1 MADIN
6 EFKLGFEKD
15 GTKITLGSVS
25 LNSIDNISNQVTV
38 EAGNAANVALNKNVT
53 TNYGSLNLTTDETLI
68 LGLNTAAAGSVS
80 ISGNGAS
87 ILSGLSFTGA
97 TEITLGS
104 NLTALKLVNG
114 SNLADTV
121 SVAHDF
127 GSDFVL
133 NTNAGD
139 DVIIVDGVNK
149 DAIINAG
156 IGNDKVTVNNATDVN
171 VVLGAGKDTLHFG
184 GNATVNLTD
193 YNFREDLIDLS
204 SDNVSL
210 TAQGNLE
217 GNNTVVSGFTA
228 ANNLYLARL
237 GNSSLAS
244 LTTVLATAAEDT
256 TKVVV
261 DASAVKAG
269 SILINTEK
277 ADSAIITVGKGA
289 SKVNATLNSDK
300 DAGVDTLKIAET
312 GATVS
317 VTATNFHTDD
327 VLSFAGLSFDKTT
340 IGAVGTTGASLT
352 NGKVT
357 VNLGSVALDNGNGG
371 ALFNLNGTKLYAHTA
386 ATPAQTLDLTGESDL
401 SKILVKGNNAASVAS
416 AIKTSAKLVDLS
428 ASNIYNINKVVL
440 SEDTVAKASVVGTN
454 NDKAGISINAS
465 NAADGV
471 AIWANNSSTKFSD
484 KITLGASDA
493 EDTLWFG
500 SADGKDSVTGFQLES
515 DVLYL
520 YDSTTLTADAAVLK
534 TGKAEMSIS
543 AAGAAATTEEI
554 MKVQGAKFSGTV
566 YAAGDFVSVGASTGV
581 IELGENAG
589 KVNYYAVKKDAKVS
603 VSAAMTDTYTFLKTI
618 NYADASKVGIADK
631 GSVASIDAGA
641 TTSDSKVIIEGVA
654 NVTLGAGTN
663 EYWANGA
670 KDAVVELKNGGADKI
685 WFSASDK
692 KVTVGSNTNELF
704 STESD
709 VIALMGSI
717 GEFTAKADA
726 TGNAVISNANKGSLT
741 ITGVTSDINL
751 VDANGAK
758 YKLYAGTANDDVA
771 YSTNTDG
778 KNIFVGAGYMHADS
792 SVTDATTLVLN
803 GANNKWGLT
812 SAALVDK
819 TVKNIDM
826 NGSSAD
832 FILVGSAATAN
843 TITGGTGTNWLN
855 GGGASKDTLVGVT
868 GSTDNF
874 YFGKEDGNDI
884 IENLGAEDKVNL
896 YDIATTDIAAVKV
909 SDSKTVIT
917 LKNDSKLTING
928 GLTDGATFVLTDGT
942 YVYDVNGATDAEKWV
957 KQ

>member
-1 MADIN
+1 MAVKN
-6 EFKLGFEKD
+6 EFKLGFSENSA
-15 GTKITLGSVS
+15 KITLGSVS

-53 TNYGSLNLTTDETLI
+53 TNYGSLNLTTDGDLI
-68 LGLNTAAAGSVS
+68 LGLNSAATGSVS
-80 ISGNGAS
+80 ISGNGAT

-97 TEITLGS
+97 TEITLDS
-104 NLTALKLVNG
+104 SKLNSLKLVNG
-114 SNLADTV
+114 SNKADTV
-121 SVAHDF
+121 SVGGNF

-133 NTNAGD
+133 NTHAGD
-139 DVIIVDGVNK
+139 DVIIVEGANK
-149 DAIINAG
+149 DATFNAG
-156 IGNDKVTVNNATDVN
+156 IGNDVVSVSGGAAVN
-171 VVLGAGKDTLHFG
+171 VVLGAGKDTLYFG
-184 GNATVNLTD
+184 TGSSTVNLTD
-193 YNFREDLIDLS
+193 YNFREDLISLNASNTTLS
-204 SDNVSL
+204 ADGKLTDNNNNVVTGL
-210 TAQGNLE
+210 TA
-217 GNNTVVSGFTA
+217 T
-228 ANNLYLARL
+228 NNLYLARL
-237 GNSSLAS
+237 GDSSVAS

-269 SILINTEK
+269 SILIDTKN
-277 ADSAIITVGKGA
+277 ADSAVITVGKGA
-289 SKVNATLNSDK
+289 SKVNATLNYDK

-317 VTATNFHTDD
+317 VTATNFQTDD

-340 IGAVGTTGASLT
+340 IGAAGTTGASLT

-357 VNLGSVALDNGNGG
+357 VNLGSVSVASGDGV
-371 ALFNLNGTKLYAHTA
+371 AFNLNGTKLYAVTA
-386 ATPAQTLDLTGESDL
+386 AGQNLDLTEESDL
-401 SKILVKGNNAASVAS
+401 SKIAVKGRNDKSEAAG
-416 AIKTSAKLVDLS
+416 IITSAKWVDLS

-440 SEDTVAKASVVGTN
+440 TGDTVVKASVVGTK
-454 NDKAGISINAS
+454 NDKAGISIDAS
-465 NAADGV
+465 SVTDGV
-471 AIWANNSSTKFSD
+471 AVWANNSGKIAD
-484 KITLGASDA
+484 QITLGAGDS

-520 YDSTTLTADAAVLK
+520 YDSTSMSSKDGVLK
-534 TGKAEMSIS
+534 VGKAEMAVTLSGS
-543 AAGAAATTEEI
+543 PTEEI
-554 MKVQGAKFSGTV
+554 MKVQGAKFAGTV
-566 YAAGDFVSVGASTGV
+566 LAAGDFATTLGDAGV
-581 IELGENAG
+581 VQLGENAG
-589 KVNYYAVKKDAKVS
+589 KVNYYAVEKDAKVS
-603 VSAAMTDTYTFLKTI
+603 VSAAMTDTYTFLKDI
-618 NYADASKVGIADK
+618 DYAGASKVGIADK
-631 GSVASIDAGA
+631 GSVASIDASA
-641 TTSDSKVIIEGVA
+641 ITETDAKVIIEGVA
-654 NVTLGAGTN
+654 NVSLGAGTN

-670 KDAVVELKNGGADKI
+670 DKNASVDLKTGAGTDKV
-685 WFSASDK
+685 WFSATDK
-692 KVTVGSNTNELF
+692 NVTVNNYEVET
-704 STESD
+704 D
-709 VIALMGSI
+709 VIALMGDALT
-717 GEFTAKADA
+717 FTAKKVGSDV
-726 TGNAVISNANKGSLT
+726 VISNSAKGKLT
-741 ITGVTSDINL
+741 VTAVGDYVAL
-751 VDANGAK
+751 EDTTGAK
-758 YKLYAGTANDDVA
+758 YKLYAGTANDDVT

-896 YDIATTDIAAVKV
+896 YDIATTDITDVKV
-909 SDSKTVIT
+909 NDSKTVIT

>member
-1 MADIN
+1 MAEEIKN
-6 EFKLGFEKD
+6 FNLGSFTS
-15 GTKITLGSVS
+15 GTTITLGSVS
-25 LNSIDNISNQVTV
+25 LGSTPIGKKTTV
-38 EAGNAANVALNKNVT
+38 EAGKAANIALNFGGS

-68 LGLNTAAAGSVS
+68 LGLNSSANGSVA
-80 ISGNGAS
+80 ITGDARDHLAG
-87 ILSGLSFTGA
+87 ISFTGQ
-97 TEITLGS
+97 TNVTLAS
-104 NLTALKLVNG
+104 SDFTALKLVNG
-114 SNLADTV
+114 SNNNDKF
-121 SVAHDF
+121 SVAGNF

-133 NTNAGD
+133 NANAGND
-139 DVIIVDGVNK
+139 TIIVDGTHK
-149 DAIINAG
+149 DATFNAG
-156 IGNDKVTVNNATDVN
+156 IGNDVVSVSGGAAVN

-204 SDNVSL
+204 SNSVSL
-210 TAQGNLE
+210 TAQGKLE
-217 GNNTVVSGFTA
+217 SASTVVSGFTA
-228 ANNLYLARL
+228 ANDLYLARL
-237 GNSSLAS
+237 GDSSVAS
-244 LTTVLATAAEDT
+244 QTTVLATAAEDT

-289 SKVNATLNSDK
+289 SKVNATLNSAEE
-300 DAGVDTLKIAET
+300 AGVDTLKIAET

-340 IGAVGTTGASLT
+340 IAGSGTYGASLT

-357 VNLGSVALDNGNGG
+357 VNLGSVSLATGG
-371 ALFNLNGTKLYAHTA
+371 ALFNLNGTKLYANTA
-386 ATPAQTLDLTGESDL
+386 AGNAPQTIDLTEESDL
-401 SKILVKGNNAASVAS
+401 SKIAVKGNSYSATIASG
-416 AIKTSAKLVDLS
+416 IKTAAKLVDLS
-428 ASNIYNINKVVL
+428 ASNIYNINKVEL
-440 SEDTVAKASVVGTN
+440 TADTVAKASVVGTK
-454 NDKAGISINAS
+454 NDKAGISIDAS

-471 AIWANNSSTKFSD
+471 AIWANNSSSKVKD
-484 KITLGASDA
+484 IITLGNADA

-500 SADGKDSVTGFQLES
+500 SADGKDSVKGFQLES

-520 YDSTTLTADAAVLK
+520 YDATSMSSKDGVLK
-534 TGKAEMSIS
+534 VGKAEMSVMAS
-543 AAGAAATTEEI
+543 DTEEI
-554 MKVQGAKFSGTV
+554 MKVQGAKFAGTV
-566 YAAGDFVSVGASTGV
+566 YAAGDFNNDGTDV
-581 IELGENAG
+581 IKLGENAG
-589 KVNYYAVKKDAKVS
+589 KVNYYAVEKDAQVS
-603 VSAAMTDTYTFLKTI
+603 VSAAMTDTYTFLKSFD
-618 NYADASKVGIADK
+618 YAGASKVGIADK

-670 KDAVVELKNGGADKI
+670 DKNANVTLQNAAGTDKV
-685 WFSASDK
+685 WFSATDK
-692 KVTVGSNTNELF
+692 NVNVTGYD
-704 STESD
+704 TESD
-709 VIALMGSI
+709 VIALMGDALT
-717 GEFTAKADA
+717 FTAKKDN
-726 TGNAVISNANKGSLT
+726 NANAVVISNSAKGKLTVANVADYVALEDT
-741 ITGVTSDINL
+741 T
-751 VDANGAK
+751 GAK
-758 YKLYAGTANDDVA
+758 YKLYAGTANDDVT

-874 YFGKEDGNDI
+874 YFGKEDGSDI

>member
-1 MADIN
+1 MAIKNFD
-6 EFKLGFEKD
+6 LGFSKS
-15 GTKITLGSVS
+15 GATITLGSVS
-25 LNSIDNISNQVTV
+25 LNSIGNISNQVTV

-68 LGLNTAAAGSVS
+68 LGLNSEAKGSVS
-80 ISGNGAS
+80 ISGDGAAV
-87 ILSGLSFTGA
+87 LSGLSFTGA

-104 NLTALKLVNG
+104 NLTSLKLVNG
-114 SNLADTV
+114 SNQADTV

-133 NTNAGD
+133 NTHAGD
-139 DVIIVDGVNK
+139 DVIIVDSINK

-156 IGNDKVTVNNATDVN
+156 IGNDKVTVSVQGGN
-171 VVLGAGKDTLHFG
+171 VVLGAGKDTLYFAG
-184 GNATVNLTD
+184 SSSTVNLVD
-193 YNFREDLIDLS
+193 YNFREDLISLDASTTKLAADGKLTS
-204 SDNVSL
+204 GSNVVTGL
-210 TAQGNLE
+210 TA
-217 GNNTVVSGFTA
+217 T
-228 ANNLYLARL
+228 NNLYLARL
-237 GNSSLAS
+237 GDSSVAS

-269 SILINTEK
+269 SILINTQA

-317 VTATNFHTDD
+317 VTATNFNTDD

-340 IGAVGTTGASLT
+340 IAGSGTYGASLT

-357 VNLGSVALDNGNGG
+357 VNLGSVALDAGNGGG
-371 ALFNLNGTKLYAHTA
+371 ALFNLNGTKLYAHTGNN
-386 ATPAQTLDLTGESDL
+386 QTLDLTGESDL

-416 AIKTSAKLVDLS
+416 AIKTSAKWVDLS
-428 ASNIYNINKVVL
+428 ASNIYNINKVEL
-440 SEDTVAKASVVGTN
+440 TADTVAKASVVGTK
-454 NDKAGISINAS
+454 NDKAGISIDAS

-471 AIWANNSSTKFSD
+471 AIWANNSSTKFGD
-484 KITLGASDA
+484 KITLGASDS

-500 SADGKDSVTGFQLES
+500 SADGKDSVTGFQLEN

-520 YDSTTLTADAAVLK
+520 YDATSMSAEAGNLK
-534 TGKAEMSIS
+534 VGKAEMAVTLSGS
-543 AAGAAATTEEI
+543 ATEEI
-554 MKVQGAKFSGTV
+554 MKVQGAKFAGTV
-566 YAAGDFVSVGASTGV
+566 LAAGDFKNDVSNV
-581 IELGENAG
+581 INLGENAG
-589 KVNYYAVKKDAKVS
+589 KVNYYAVGKDAKVS
-603 VSAAMTDTYTFLKTI
+603 VSAAMTDTYTFLKSFD
-618 NYADASKVGIADK
+618 YAGASKVGIADK

-670 KDAVVELKNGGADKI
+670 DKNANVTLGGTDKV
-685 WFSASDK
+685 WFSATDK
-692 KVTVGSNTNELF
+692 NVNVTGYDA
-704 STESD
+704 ESD
-709 VIALMGSI
+709 VIALMGDALT
-717 GEFTAKADA
+717 FTAKKDNA
-726 TGNAVISNANKGSLT
+726 TNAVVISNSAKGKLTVANVADYVALEDT
-741 ITGVTSDINL
+741 T
-751 VDANGAK
+751 GAK
-758 YKLYAGTANDDVA
+758 YKLYAGTANDDVT

>member
-1 MADIN
+1 MAGIN
-6 EFKLGFEKD
+6 NFDLGYTS
-15 GTKITLGSVS
+15 GATITLGSVS
-25 LNSIDNISNQVTV
+25 LNSEAISKQVTV
-38 EAGNAANVALNKNVT
+38 EAGNAANVALNKVSNKH
-53 TNYGSLNLTTDETLI
+53 YGSLNLTTDDTLI
-68 LGLNTAAAGSVS
+68 LGLSSDATGSVS

-139 DVIIVDGVNK
+139 DVIIVNGANK

-156 IGNDKVTVNNATDVN
+156 IGNDKVTVSVQGGN
-171 VVLGAGKDTLHFG
+171 VVLGAGKDTLYFAG
-184 GNATVNLTD
+184 SSSTVNLVD
-193 YNFREDLIDLS
+193 YNFREDLISLDASTTKLAADGKLTGS
-204 SDNVSL
+204 NNNVVTGL
-210 TAQGNLE
+210 TA
-217 GNNTVVSGFTA
+217 T
-228 ANNLYLARL
+228 NNLYLARL
-237 GNSSLAS
+237 GDSSLATK
-244 LTTVLATAAEDT
+244 TTVLATAAEDT

-269 SILINTEK
+269 SILINTEA
-277 ADSAIITVGKGA
+277 ADSAMITVGKGA
-289 SKVNATLNSDK
+289 SVVSATLNSAD

-312 GATVS
+312 GATVT
-317 VTATNFHTDD
+317 VTATNFNTDD

-340 IGAVGTTGASLT
+340 IGASGDGASLT
-352 NGKVT
+352 NGKV
-357 VNLGSVALDNGNGG
+357 VVKLGSVALGNNGG
-371 ALFNLNGTKLYAHTA
+371 ALFNLNGTKLYAVTA
-386 ATPAQTLDLTGESDL
+386 AADTDQTLDLTGESDL
-401 SKILVKGNNAASVAS
+401 SKIAVKGNSYAATVAS
-416 AIKTSAKLVDLS
+416 GIKTAAKWVDLT
-428 ASNIYNINKVVL
+428 ASNIYNINKVEL
-440 SEDTVAKASVVGTN
+440 TADTVAKASVVGTK
-454 NDKAGISINAS
+454 NDKAGISIDAS
-465 NAADGV
+465 KAADGV
-471 AIWANNSSTKFSD
+471 AIWAHNSSSKVND
-484 KITLGASDA
+484 IITLGNADA

-566 YAAGDFVSVGASTGV
+566 YAAGDFVSLPASNGV

-603 VSAAMTDTYTFLKTI
+603 ISAAMTDTYTFLKSFD
-618 NYADASKVGIADK
+618 YAGASKVGIADK

-909 SDSKTVIT
+909 NDSKTVIT

>member
-1 MADIN
+1 MAGIN

-15 GTKITLGSVS
+15 SAKITLGSVS
-25 LNSIDNISNQVTV
+25 LSTSLIGESVSV
-38 EAGNAANVALNKNVT
+38 AAGNAANVALNKGSDSVH
-53 TNYGSLNLTTDETLI
+53 YGSLNLTTDGDLI
-68 LGLNTAAAGSVS
+68 LGLNSAATGSVS
-80 ISGNGAS
+80 ISGNGAAS
-87 ILSGLSFTGA
+87 LSGLSFTGS
-97 TEITLGS
+97 TQITLEQSQLGV
-104 NLTALKLVNG
+104 LKLVNG
-114 SNLADTV
+114 SNQADTV
-121 SVAHDF
+121 SVGGNF

-133 NTNAGD
+133 NTHAGD
-139 DVIIVDGVNK
+139 DVIIVNGAKK

-156 IGNDKVTVNNATDVN
+156 IGNDKVTVNSATDVN
-171 VVLGAGKDTLHFG
+171 VVLGAGKDTLYFA
-184 GNATVNLTD
+184 GNSSSVNLVD
-193 YNFREDLIDLS
+193 YNFREDLI
-204 SDNVSL
+204 SL
-210 TAQGNLE
+210 DASTTKLAADGKLTS
-217 GNNTVVSGFTA
+217 GSTVVSGFTA

-237 GNSSLAS
+237 GDSSVAS
-244 LTTVLATAAEDT
+244 QTTVLATAAEDT

-269 SILINTEK
+269 SILINTEA
-277 ADSAIITVGKGA
+277 ADSAMITVGKGA
-289 SKVNATLNSDK
+289 SVVSATLNSAE

-312 GATVS
+312 GATVT

-340 IGAVGTTGASLT
+340 IGASGAGASLT
-352 NGKVT
+352 NGKVV
-357 VNLGSVALDNGNGG
+357 VNLGSVSLATDNGV
-371 ALFNLNGTKLYAHTA
+371 AFNLNGTKLYAVTD
-386 ATPAQTLDLTGESDL
+386 TDQILDLTGESDL
-401 SKILVKGNNAASVAS
+401 SKILVKGHNDKNEAS
-416 AIKTSAKLVDLS
+416 AIRTAAKWVDLS

-440 SEDTVAKASVVGTN
+440 TEDTVAKASVVGTK
-454 NDKAGISINAS
+454 NDKAGISIDAS

-471 AIWANNSSTKFSD
+471 AIWANNSSTKFGD
-484 KITLGASDA
+484 KITLGASDS

-500 SADGKDSVTGFQLES
+500 SADGKDSVKGFQLES

-520 YDSTTLTADAAVLK
+520 YDATSMSSKDGVLK
-534 TGKAEMSIS
+534 VGKAEMSVKAT
-543 AAGAAATTEEI
+543 AAEEI
-554 MKVQGAKFSGTV
+554 MKVQGAKFAGTV
-566 YAAGDFVSVGASTGV
+566 YAAGDFNDDAADV
-581 IELGENAG
+581 INLGENAG
-589 KVNYYAVKKDAKVS
+589 KVNYYAVEKDAKVS
-603 VSAAMTDTYTFLKTI
+603 VSAAMTDTYTFLKDI
-618 NYADASKVGIADK
+618 DYAGASKVGIADK
-631 GSVASIDAGA
+631 GSVASIDASA
-641 TTSDSKVIIEGVA
+641 ITETDAKVIIEGVA
-654 NVTLGAGTN
+654 NVSLGAGTN

-670 KDAVVELKNGGADKI
+670 DKNASVSLQAAGTDKV
-685 WFSASDK
+685 WFSATDK
-692 KVTVGSNTNELF
+692 NVTVNGYD
-704 STESD
+704 TESD
-709 VIALMGSI
+709 VIALMGDALT
-717 GEFTAKADA
+717 FTAKKVGSDV
-726 TGNAVISNANKGSLT
+726 VISNSAKGKLTVANVADYVALEDT
-741 ITGVTSDINL
+741 T
-751 VDANGAK
+751 GAK
-758 YKLYAGTANDDVA
+758 YKLYAGTANDDVT

-896 YDIATTDIAAVKV
+896 YDIATTDIADVKV
-909 SDSKTVIT
+909 NDSKTVIT

>member
-1 MADIN
+1 MAVKN
-6 EFKLGFEKD
+6 EFKLGFTND

-25 LNSIDNISNQVTV
+25 LNSTNDIISNQVTV

-53 TNYGSLNLTTDETLI
+53 TNYGSLNLTTDGTLI
-68 LGLNTAAAGSVS
+68 LGLNSAAAGSVS

-87 ILSGLSFTGA
+87 ILSGLSFIGA
-97 TEITLGS
+97 TEVTLS
-104 NLTALKLVNG
+104 KSDLKALKLVNG
-114 SNLADTV
+114 SNQADTV
-121 SVAHDF
+121 SVNGDF

-133 NTNAGD
+133 NANAGD
-139 DVIIVDGVNK
+139 DVIIVDSINK
-149 DAIINAG
+149 DATINAG
-156 IGNDKVTVNNATDVN
+156 IGNDKVTVSVQGGN
-171 VVLGAGKDTLHFG
+171 VVLGAGKDTLYFAG
-184 GNATVNLTD
+184 SSSTVNLVD
-193 YNFREDLIDLS
+193 YNFREDLISLNASTTKLANDGKLTS
-204 SDNVSL
+204 GGNVVTGL
-210 TAQGNLE
+210 TA
-217 GNNTVVSGFTA
+217 T
-228 ANNLYLARL
+228 NNLYLARL
-237 GNSSLAS
+237 GDSSVAS

-269 SILINTEK
+269 SILINTEA
-277 ADSAIITVGKGA
+277 ADSAMITVGKGA
-289 SKVNATLNSDK
+289 SVVSATLNSAD

-312 GATVS
+312 GATVT

-340 IGAVGTTGASLT
+340 IGASGAGASLT
-352 NGKVT
+352 NGKV
-357 VNLGSVALDNGNGG
+357 VVKLGSVALGNNGG
-371 ALFNLNGTKLYAHTA
+371 ALFNLNGTKLYANTA
-386 ATPAQTLDLTGESDL
+386 GSGVEQTIDLTEESDL
-401 SKILVKGNNAASVAS
+401 SKIAVKGNSYDAVIASG
-416 AIKTSAKLVDLS
+416 IKTAAKLVDLS
-428 ASNIYNINKVVL
+428 ASNIHNINKVVL
-440 SEDTVAKASVVGTN
+440 SEDTVAKASVVGTK
-454 NDKAGISINAS
+454 NDKAGISIDAS

-471 AIWANNSSTKFSD
+471 AIWANNSSSKVKD
-484 KITLGASDA
+484 IITLGNADA

-500 SADGKDSVTGFQLES
+500 SADGKDSVKGFQLES

-520 YDSTTLTADAAVLK
+520 YDATSMSSKDGVLK
-534 TGKAEMSIS
+534 VGKAEMSVKAS
-543 AAGAAATTEEI
+543 ATEEI
-554 MKVQGAKFSGTV
+554 MKVQGAKFAGTV
-566 YAAGDFVSVGASTGV
+566 LAAGDFDATLGGAGV
-581 IELGENAG
+581 VQLGENAG
-589 KVNYYAVKKDAKVS
+589 KVNYYAVEKDAKV
-603 VSAAMTDTYTFLKTI
+603 AITNAMTDTYTFLKTI

-641 TTSDSKVIIEGVA
+641 TGTDAKVIIEGVA

-670 KDAVVELKNGGADKI
+670 DKNASVSLQAAGTDKV
-685 WFSASDK
+685 WFSATDK
-692 KVTVGSNTNELF
+692 NVTVTGYD
-704 STESD
+704 TESD
-709 VIALMGSI
+709 VIALMGDALT
-717 GEFTAKADA
+717 FTAKKDN
-726 TGNAVISNANKGSLT
+726 TTNAVVISNSAKGKLTVANVADYVALEDT
-741 ITGVTSDINL
+741 T
-751 VDANGAK
+751 GAK

-874 YFGKEDGNDI
+874 YFGKEDGSDI

>member
-1 MADIN
+1 MAGIN
-6 EFKLGFEKD
+6 NFDLGYTS
-15 GTKITLGSVS
+15 GATITLGSVS
-25 LNSIDNISNQVTV
+25 LESNSISKQVTV
-38 EAGNAANVALNKNVT
+38 EAGNAANVALNKGG
-53 TNYGSLNLTTDETLI
+53 TNYGSLNLTTDGDLI
-68 LGLNTAAAGSVS
+68 LGLNSEAKGSVS

-97 TEITLGS
+97 TEVTLS
-104 NLTALKLVNG
+104 KSDLKALKLVNG
-114 SNLADTV
+114 SNQADTV
-121 SVAHDF
+121 SVGGDF

-133 NTNAGD
+133 NTHAGD
-139 DVIIVDGVNK
+139 DVIIVNGANK

-156 IGNDKVTVNNATDVN
+156 IGNDKVTVDSATDVN
-171 VVLGAGKDTLHFG
+171 VVLGAGKDTLYFS
-184 GNATVNLTD
+184 NASTVNLVD

-204 SDNVSL
+204 SNSVSL
-210 TAQGNLE
+210 TAQGKLE
-217 GNNTVVSGFTA
+217 SATTVVSGFTA

-237 GNSSLAS
+237 GDSSVAS
-244 LTTVLATAAEDT
+244 QTTVLATAAEDT

-269 SILINTEK
+269 SILINTEA
-277 ADSAIITVGKGA
+277 ADSAMITVGKGA
-289 SKVNATLNSDK
+289 SKVNATLNRDK

-317 VTATNFHTDD
+317 VTATNFNTDD

-340 IGAVGTTGASLT
+340 IGASGAGASLT
-352 NGKVT
+352 NGKVV
-357 VNLGSVALDNGNGG
+357 VNLGSVSLATGG
-371 ALFNLNGTKLYAHTA
+371 ALFNLNGTKLYAHTDNN
-386 ATPAQTLDLTGESDL
+386 QTLDLTGESDL

-416 AIKTSAKLVDLS
+416 AIKTSAKLVDLT

-440 SEDTVAKASVVGTN
+440 SEDTVAKASVVGTK
-454 NDKAGISINAS
+454 NDKAGISIDAS

-471 AIWANNSSTKFSD
+471 AIWANNSSTKFGD
-484 KITLGASDA
+484 KITLGASDS

-500 SADGKDSVTGFQLES
+500 SADGKDSVKGFQLES

-520 YDSTTLTADAAVLK
+520 YDATSMSSKDGVLK
-534 TGKAEMSIS
+534 VDKAEMSVMASDI
-543 AAGAAATTEEI
+543 EEI
-554 MKVQGAKFSGTV
+554 MKVQGAKFAGTV
-566 YAAGDFVSVGASTGV
+566 YAAGDFNNDDTDV
-581 IELGENAG
+581 IKLGENAG
-589 KVNYYAVKKDAKVS
+589 KVNYYAVEKDAKVS
-603 VSAAMTDTYTFLKTI
+603 VSAAMTDTYAFLKDI
-618 NYADASKVGIADK
+618 DYAGAAKVGIADK
-631 GSVASIDAGA
+631 GSVASIDASA
-641 TTSDSKVIIEGVA
+641 ITETDAKVIIEGVA
-654 NVTLGAGTN
+654 NVSLGAGTN

-670 KDAVVELKNGGADKI
+670 DKNASVSLLAAGTDKV
-685 WFSASDK
+685 WFSATDK
-692 KVTVGSNTNELF
+692 NVTVDGYD
-704 STESD
+704 TESD
-709 VIALMGSI
+709 VIALMGDALT
-717 GEFTAKADA
+717 FTAKKDA
-726 TGNAVISNANKGSLT
+726 NSGNVVISNSAKGKLTVANVADYVALEDT
-741 ITGVTSDINL
+741 T
-751 VDANGAK
+751 GAK
-758 YKLYAGTANDDVA
+758 YKLYAGTANDDVT

>member
-1 MADIN
+1 MAGIN
-6 EFKLGFEKD
+6 NFNLGFNKS
-15 GTKITLGSVS
+15 GTTITLGSVS
-25 LNSIDNISNQVTV
+25 LGANGTETLIGTSVSVA
-38 EAGNAANVALNKNVT
+38 AGNAANVPLNEDSR
-53 TNYGSLNLTTDETLI
+53 TNYGSLNLTTDDTLI

-80 ISGNGAS
+80 ISGAGAS
-87 ILSGLSFTGA
+87 VLSGLSFTGA

-104 NLTALKLVNG
+104 NLTSLKLVNG

-121 SVAHDF
+121 SVGHNF
-127 GSDFVL
+127 GPDFVL

-139 DVIIVDGVNK
+139 DVIIVDSINK

-156 IGNDKVTVNNATDVN
+156 IGNDKVTVSVQGGN
-171 VVLGAGKDTLHFG
+171 VVLGAGKDTLYFAG
-184 GNATVNLTD
+184 SSTVNLVD
-193 YNFREDLIDLS
+193 YNFREDLISLDASNTTLS
-204 SDNVSL
+204 ADGKLTDGSNVVTGL
-210 TAQGNLE
+210 
-217 GNNTVVSGFTA
+217 TA

-237 GNSSLAS
+237 GDSSVATN
-244 LTTVLATAAEDT
+244 TTVLATAAEDT

-289 SKVNATLNSDK
+289 SVVSATLNSAE
-300 DAGVDTLKIAET
+300 DAGVDTLKIADT
-312 GATVS
+312 GAAVS
-317 VTATNFHTDD
+317 VTATNFNTDD

-340 IGAVGTTGASLT
+340 IAGSGADGASLT

-357 VNLGSVALDNGNGG
+357 VNLGSVALGNNGG
-371 ALFNLNGTKLYAHTA
+371 AKFNLNGTKLYAHTA
-386 ATPAQTLDLTGESDL
+386 ATSAQTLDLTGESDL
-401 SKILVKGNNAASVAS
+401 SKILVKGNNEASVAS

-440 SEDTVAKASVVGTN
+440 SEDTVAKASVVGTK
-454 NDKAGISINAS
+454 NDKAGISIDAS

-471 AIWANNSSTKFSD
+471 AIWANNSSTKFGD
-484 KITLGASDA
+484 KITLGASDS

-520 YDSTTLTADAAVLK
+520 YDATSMSSKDGVLK
-534 TGKAEMSIS
+534 VDKAEMSVKAS
-543 AAGAAATTEEI
+543 ATEEI
-554 MKVQGAKFSGTV
+554 MKVQGAKFAGTV
-566 YAAGDFVSVGASTGV
+566 LAAGDFDATLGSAGV
-581 IELGENAG
+581 VQLGENAG
-589 KVNYYAVKKDAKVS
+589 KVNYYAVEKDAKVS
-603 VSAAMTDTYTFLKTI
+603 VSAAMTDTYTFLKSFD
-618 NYADASKVGIADK
+618 YAGASKVGIADK

-670 KDAVVELKNGGADKI
+670 DKNANVTLQNAAGTDKV
-685 WFSASDK
+685 WFSATDK
-692 KVTVGSNTNELF
+692 NVTVTGYD
-704 STESD
+704 TESD
-709 VIALMGSI
+709 VIALMGDALT
-717 GEFTAKADA
+717 FTAKKDA
-726 TGNAVISNANKGSLT
+726 TSGNVVISNSAKGKLTVANVADYVALEDT
-741 ITGVTSDINL
+741 T
-751 VDANGAK
+751 GAK

-896 YDIATTDIAAVKV
+896 YDIATTDIADVKV
-909 SDSKTVIT
+909 NDSKTVIT

>member
-6 EFKLGFEKD
+6 NFGLGY
-15 GTKITLGSVS
+15 TKSGATITLGSVS
-25 LNSIDNISNQVTV
+25 LKGNAISEQVTV

-53 TNYGSLNLTTDETLI
+53 TNYGSLNLTTDDTLI

-80 ISGNGAS
+80 ISGDGAT

-97 TEITLGS
+97 TEITLDS
-104 NLTALKLVNG
+104 SKLKSLKLVNG
-114 SNLADTV
+114 SNKADTV
-121 SVAHDF
+121 SVGGNF

-133 NTNAGD
+133 NTHAGD
-139 DVIIVDGVNK
+139 DVIIVNGANK
-149 DAIINAG
+149 GAIINAG
-156 IGNDKVTVNNATDVN
+156 IGNDKVTVDNATDVN

-204 SDNVSL
+204 SDDVSL
-210 TAQGNLE
+210 TAQGKLE
-217 GNNTVVSGFTA
+217 GTNTVVSGFTA

-237 GNSSLAS
+237 GNSSVATN
-244 LTTVLATAAEDT
+244 TTVLATAAEDT

-289 SKVNATLNSDK
+289 SVVSATLNSAE

-312 GATVS
+312 GAAVT
-317 VTATNFHTDD
+317 VTATNFNTDD

-340 IGAVGTTGASLT
+340 IGASDAGASLT
-352 NGKVT
+352 NGKV
-357 VNLGSVALDNGNGG
+357 VVKLGSVALGNNGG
-371 ALFNLNGTKLYAHTA
+371 ALFNLNGTKLYANTA
-386 ATPAQTLDLTGESDL
+386 GNGAAQTIDLTEESDL
-401 SKILVKGNNAASVAS
+401 SKIAVKGNSYDAVIASG
-416 AIKTSAKLVDLS
+416 IKTAAKLVDLS
-428 ASNIYNINKVVL
+428 ASNIYNINKVEL
-440 SEDTVAKASVVGTN
+440 TADTVAKASVVGTK
-454 NDKAGISINAS
+454 NDKAGISIDAS

-471 AIWANNSSTKFSD
+471 AIWANNSSTKKGD
-484 KITLGASDA
+484 QITLGASDS

-500 SADGKDSVTGFQLES
+500 SADGKDSVTNFQLAS

-520 YDSTTLTADAAVLK
+520 YDATSMSADAGTLK
-534 TGKAEMSIS
+534 VGKAEMAVTLNGS
-543 AAGAAATTEEI
+543 TTTSEEI
-554 MKVQGAKFSGTV
+554 MKVQGAKFAGTV
-566 YAAGDFVSVGASTGV
+566 LAAGDFNKAADDGV
-581 IELGENAG
+581 VQLGENAG
-589 KVNYYAVKKDAKVS
+589 KVNYYAVGKDAKVAI
-603 VSAAMTDTYTFLKTI
+603 SAAMTDTYTFLKSFD
-618 NYADASKVGIADK
+618 YAGASKVGIADK
-631 GSVASIDAGA
+631 GSVASIDASA
-641 TTSDSKVIIEGVA
+641 ITETDAKVIIEGVA
-654 NVTLGAGTN
+654 NVSLGAGTN

-670 KDAVVELKNGGADKI
+670 DKNASVSLQAAGTDKV
-685 WFSASDK
+685 WFSATDK
-692 KVTVGSNTNELF
+692 NVNVTGYD
-704 STESD
+704 TESD
-709 VIALMGSI
+709 VIALMGDALT
-717 GEFTAKADA
+717 FTAKKDN
-726 TGNAVISNANKGSLT
+726 TTNAVVISNSAKGKLTVANVADYVALEDT
-741 ITGVTSDINL
+741 T
-751 VDANGAK
+751 GAK

-896 YDIATTDIAAVKV
+896 YDIATTDITDVKV

>member
-1 MADIN
+1 MAGIN
-6 EFKLGFEKD
+6 NFDLGYTS
-15 GTKITLGSVS
+15 GATITLGSVS
-25 LNSIDNISNQVTV
+25 LESNSISKQVTV
-38 EAGNAANVALNKNVT
+38 EAGNAANVALNKGG
-53 TNYGSLNLTTDETLI
+53 TNYGSLNLTTDGDLI
-68 LGLNTAAAGSVS
+68 LGLNSEAKGSVS

-97 TEITLGS
+97 TEVTLS
-104 NLTALKLVNG
+104 KSDLKALKLVNG
-114 SNLADTV
+114 SNQADTV
-121 SVAHDF
+121 SVGGDF

-133 NTNAGD
+133 NTHAGD
-139 DVIIVDGVNK
+139 DVIIVNGANK

-156 IGNDKVTVNNATDVN
+156 IGNDKVTVDSATDVN
-171 VVLGAGKDTLHFG
+171 VVLGAGKDTLYFS
-184 GNATVNLTD
+184 NASTVNLVD

-204 SDNVSL
+204 SNSVSL
-210 TAQGNLE
+210 TAQGKLE
-217 GNNTVVSGFTA
+217 SATTVVSGFTA

-237 GNSSLAS
+237 GDSSVAS
-244 LTTVLATAAEDT
+244 QTTVLATAAEDT

-269 SILINTEK
+269 SILINTEA
-277 ADSAIITVGKGA
+277 ADSAMITVGKGA
-289 SKVNATLNSDK
+289 SKVNATLNRDK

-317 VTATNFHTDD
+317 VTATNFNTDD

-340 IGAVGTTGASLT
+340 IGASGAGASLT
-352 NGKVT
+352 NGKVV
-357 VNLGSVALDNGNGG
+357 VNLGSVSLATGG
-371 ALFNLNGTKLYAHTA
+371 ALFNLNGTKLYAHTDNN
-386 ATPAQTLDLTGESDL
+386 QTLDLTGESDL

-416 AIKTSAKLVDLS
+416 AIKTSAKLVDLT

-440 SEDTVAKASVVGTN
+440 SEDTVAKASVVGTK
-454 NDKAGISINAS
+454 NDKAGISIDAS

-471 AIWANNSSTKFSD
+471 AIWANNSSTKFGD
-484 KITLGASDA
+484 KITLGASDS

-500 SADGKDSVTGFQLES
+500 SADGKDSVKGFQLES

-520 YDSTTLTADAAVLK
+520 YDETSMSSKDGVLK
-534 TGKAEMSIS
+534 VDKAEMSVMASDI
-543 AAGAAATTEEI
+543 EEI
-554 MKVQGAKFSGTV
+554 MKVQGAKFAGTV
-566 YAAGDFVSVGASTGV
+566 YAAGDFNNDDTDV
-581 IELGENAG
+581 IKLGENAG
-589 KVNYYAVKKDAKVS
+589 KVNYYAVEKDAKVS
-603 VSAAMTDTYTFLKTI
+603 VSAAMTDTYAFLKDI
-618 NYADASKVGIADK
+618 DYAGASKVGIADK
-631 GSVASIDAGA
+631 GSVASIDASA
-641 TTSDSKVIIEGVA
+641 ITETDAKVIIEGVA
-654 NVTLGAGTN
+654 NVSLGAGTN

-670 KDAVVELKNGGADKI
+670 DKNASVSLLAAGTDKV
-685 WFSASDK
+685 WFSATDK
-692 KVTVGSNTNELF
+692 NVTVDGYD
-704 STESD
+704 TESD
-709 VIALMGSI
+709 VIALMGDALT
-717 GEFTAKADA
+717 FTAKKDA
-726 TGNAVISNANKGSLT
+726 NSGNVVISNSAKGKLTVANVADYVALEDT
-741 ITGVTSDINL
+741 T
-751 VDANGAK
+751 GAK
-758 YKLYAGTANDDVA
+758 YKLYAGTANDDVT

>member
-1 MADIN
+1 MAVKN

-15 GTKITLGSVS
+15 NAKITLGSVS
-25 LNSIDNISNQVTV
+25 LNDSGAISNQVTV

-80 ISGNGAS
+80 ISGDGAS

-97 TEITLGS
+97 TEVTLS
-104 NLTALKLVNG
+104 KSDLKALKLVNG
-114 SNLADTV
+114 SNQADTV
-121 SVAHDF
+121 SVGGDF

-133 NTNAGD
+133 NTHAGD
-139 DVIIVDGVNK
+139 DVIIVNGKNK

-156 IGNDKVTVNNATDVN
+156 IGNDVVSVNSTAGN
-171 VVLGAGKDTLHFG
+171 VVLGAGKDSVKFF

-204 SDNVSL
+204 SDKVSL

-228 ANNLYLARL
+228 TNNLYLARL
-237 GNSSLAS
+237 GDSSVAS

-289 SKVNATLNSDK
+289 SKVNATLNSAE
-300 DAGVDTLKIAET
+300 DAGVDTLKIADT
-312 GATVS
+312 GASVS
-317 VTATNFHTDD
+317 VTATNFNTDD
-327 VLSFAGLSFDKTT
+327 VLSFAGLSFDKST
-340 IGAVGTTGASLT
+340 IGAAGSAVSLT

-357 VNLGSVALDNGNGG
+357 VNLGSVALDAGNGGG
-371 ALFNLNGTKLYAHTA
+371 ALFNLNGTKLYARTDNG
-386 ATPAQTLDLTGESDL
+386 QTLDLTGESDL
-401 SKILVKGNNAASVAS
+401 SKILVKGHNDKDKES
-416 AIKTSAKLVDLS
+416 AIKTSAKWVDLS

-440 SEDTVAKASVVGTN
+440 TEDTVTKASVVGTK
-454 NDKAGISINAS
+454 NDKAGISIDAS
-465 NAADGV
+465 KATDGV
-471 AIWANNSSTKFSD
+471 AVWANNSGKIGD
-484 KITLGASDA
+484 QITLGTNDS

-500 SADGKDSVTGFQLES
+500 SADGKDSVTGFQLDN

-520 YDSTTLTADAAVLK
+520 YDATSMSAETGKLK
-534 TGKAEMSIS
+534 VGKAEMAVTLSGS
-543 AAGAAATTEEI
+543 PTEEI
-554 MKVQGAKFSGTV
+554 MKVQGAKFAGTV
-566 YAAGDFVSVGASTGV
+566 LAAGDFATTLGV
-581 IELGENAG
+581 AGVVQLGENAG
-589 KVNYYAVKKDAKVS
+589 KVNYYAVGKDAKV
-603 VSAAMTDTYTFLKTI
+603 AITNAMTDTYTFLKSFD
-618 NYADASKVGIADK
+618 YAGASKVGIADK

-641 TTSDSKVIIEGVA
+641 TGTDAKVIIEGVA

-670 KDAVVELKNGGADKI
+670 DKNANVTLGGTDKV
-685 WFSASDK
+685 WFSATDK
-692 KVTVGSNTNELF
+692 NVTVTGYEV
-704 STESD
+704 ESD
-709 VIALMGSI
+709 VIALMGDALT
-717 GEFTAKADA
+717 FTAKKDA
-726 TGNAVISNANKGSLT
+726 TSGNVVISNSAKGKLT
-741 ITGVTSDINL
+741 VNTTADYVALEDTT
-751 VDANGAK
+751 GAK

-812 SAALVDK
+812 SAALVDQ

-909 SDSKTVIT
+909 NDSKTVIT

>member
-1 MADIN
+1 MAGIN
-6 EFKLGFEKD
+6 NFNLGFNKS
-15 GTKITLGSVS
+15 GTTITLGSVS
-25 LNSIDNISNQVTV
+25 LGANGTETLIGTSVSVA
-38 EAGNAANVALNKNVT
+38 AGNAANVPLNEDGI
-53 TNYGSLNLTTDETLI
+53 TNYGSLNLTTDGDLI
-68 LGLNTAAAGSVS
+68 LGLNSAATGSVS
-80 ISGNGAS
+80 ISGNGAT

-97 TEITLGS
+97 TAITLDS
-104 NLTALKLVNG
+104 SKLNSLKLVNG
-114 SNLADTV
+114 SNKADTV
-121 SVAHDF
+121 SVGGSF

-133 NTNAGD
+133 NTHAGD
-139 DVIIVDGVNK
+139 DVIIVSGGANK

-156 IGNDKVTVNNATDVN
+156 IGNDKVTVNSATDVN
-171 VVLGAGKDTLHFG
+171 VVLGAGKDTLYFG
-184 GNATVNLTD
+184 SNASTVNLVD
-193 YNFREDLIDLS
+193 YNFREDLISLNASNTTLS
-204 SDNVSL
+204 ADGKLTDSSNNVVTGL
-210 TAQGNLE
+210 
-217 GNNTVVSGFTA
+217 TA

-237 GNSSLAS
+237 GDSSVAS

-269 SILINTEK
+269 SILINTEA

-289 SKVNATLNSDK
+289 SVVSATLNSAE

-340 IGAVGTTGASLT
+340 IGAAGSAVSLT

-357 VNLGSVALDNGNGG
+357 VNLGSVSLSTGG

-386 ATPAQTLDLTGESDL
+386 AGQTLDLTGESDL

-416 AIKTSAKLVDLS
+416 AIKTSAKWVDLS

-440 SEDTVAKASVVGTN
+440 SEDTVAKASVVGTK
-454 NDKAGISINAS
+454 NDKAGISIDAS

-471 AIWANNSSTKFSD
+471 AIWANNSGKFGD
-484 KITLGASDA
+484 QITLGTNDS

-500 SADGKDSVTGFQLES
+500 SADGKDSVTNFQLES

-520 YDSTTLTADAAVLK
+520 YDATSMSAAAGTLKV
-534 TGKAEMSIS
+534 GKAEMSVKAS
-543 AAGAAATTEEI
+543 ATEEI
-554 MKVQGAKFSGTV
+554 MKVQGAKFAGTV
-566 YAAGDFVSVGASTGV
+566 LAAGDFDATLGGAGV
-581 IELGENAG
+581 VQLGENAG
-589 KVNYYAVKKDAKVS
+589 KVNYYAVEKDAKVS
-603 VSAAMTDTYTFLKTI
+603 VSAAMTDTYTFLKSFD
-618 NYADASKVGIADK
+618 YAGASKVGIADK
-631 GSVASIDAGA
+631 GSVASIDADA

-654 NVTLGAGTN
+654 NVSLGAGTN

-670 KDAVVELKNGGADKI
+670 DKNASVNLKNGAGTDKV
-685 WFSASDK
+685 WFSATDK
-692 KVTVGSNTNELF
+692 NVTVNNYEVET
-704 STESD
+704 D
-709 VIALMGSI
+709 VIALMGDALT
-717 GEFTAKADA
+717 FTAKKVGSDV
-726 TGNAVISNANKGSLT
+726 VISNSAKGKLT
-741 ITGVTSDINL
+741 VNTTADYVALEDTT
-751 VDANGAK
+751 GAK

>member
-1 MADIN
+1 MAGIN
-6 EFKLGFEKD
+6 NFDLGY
-15 GTKITLGSVS
+15 TKSSATITLGSVS
-25 LNSIDNISNQVTV
+25 LKDNAISEQVTV
-38 EAGNAANVALNKNVT
+38 EAGNAANVALNKNGI
-53 TNYGSLNLTTDETLI
+53 NYGSLNLTTDGDLI
-68 LGLNTAAAGSVS
+68 LGLNSEAKGSVS

-87 ILSGLSFTGA
+87 ILSGLSFIGA
-97 TEITLGS
+97 TEVTLS
-104 NLTALKLVNG
+104 KSDLKALKLVNG
-114 SNLADTV
+114 SNQADTV
-121 SVAHDF
+121 SVGSDF

-133 NTNAGD
+133 NTHAGD
-139 DVIIVDGVNK
+139 DVIIVNGANK

-156 IGNDKVTVNNATDVN
+156 IGNDKVTVSVQGGN
-171 VVLGAGKDTLHFG
+171 VVLGAGKDTLYFAG
-184 GNATVNLTD
+184 SSSTSSTVNLVD
-193 YNFREDLIDLS
+193 YNFREDLISLDASTTELAADGKLTS
-204 SDNVSL
+204 GSNVVTGL
-210 TAQGNLE
+210 TA
-217 GNNTVVSGFTA
+217 T
-228 ANNLYLARL
+228 NNLYLARL
-237 GNSSLAS
+237 GDSSVAS

-269 SILINTEK
+269 SILINTQA
-277 ADSAIITVGKGA
+277 ADSAMITVGKGA
-289 SKVNATLNSDK
+289 SVVSATLNSAE

-312 GATVS
+312 GAAVT

-340 IGAVGTTGASLT
+340 IGASGDGASLT
-352 NGKVT
+352 NGKVV
-357 VNLGSVALDNGNGG
+357 VNLGSVSLATGG

-386 ATPAQTLDLTGESDL
+386 NNQTLDLTGESDL
-401 SKILVKGNNAASVAS
+401 SKILVKGHNDKGEES
-416 AIKTSAKLVDLS
+416 AIKTAAKLVDLS

-440 SEDTVAKASVVGTN
+440 SEDTVAKASVVGTK
-454 NDKAGISINAS
+454 NDKAGISIDAS
-465 NAADGV
+465 SAADGV
-471 AIWANNSSTKFSD
+471 AIWANNSGKFGD
-484 KITLGASDA
+484 QITLGTNDA

-520 YDSTTLTADAAVLK
+520 YDVTSMSAEAGKLK
-534 TGKAEMSIS
+534 VGKAEMAVTLSGS
-543 AAGAAATTEEI
+543 TTEEI
-554 MKVQGAKFSGTV
+554 MKVQGAKFAGTV
-566 YAAGDFVSVGASTGV
+566 LAAGDFNTVSAGV
-581 IELGENAG
+581 VQLGENAG
-589 KVNYYAVKKDAKVS
+589 KVNYYAVGKDAKVS
-603 VSAAMTDTYTFLKTI
+603 ISAAMTDTYTFLKSFD
-618 NYADASKVGIADK
+618 YAGASKVGIADK

-670 KDAVVELKNGGADKI
+670 DKNASVNLKTGADKV
-685 WFSASDK
+685 WFSATDK
-692 KVTVGSNTNELF
+692 NVTVTGYD
-704 STESD
+704 TESD
-709 VIALMGSI
+709 VIALMGDALT
-717 GEFTAKADA
+717 FTAKKDA
-726 TGNAVISNANKGSLT
+726 TSGNVVISNSAKGKLTVANVADYVALEDT
-741 ITGVTSDINL
+741 T
-751 VDANGAK
+751 GAK
-758 YKLYAGTANDDVA
+758 YKLYAGTANDDVT

-896 YDIATTDIAAVKV
+896 YDIATTDIADVKV
-909 SDSKTVIT
+909 NDSKTVIT

>member
-1 MADIN
+1 MAGIN
-6 EFKLGFEKD
+6 NFDLGYTS
-15 GTKITLGSVS
+15 GATITLGSVS
-25 LNSIDNISNQVTV
+25 LESNSISKQVTV
-38 EAGNAANVALNKNVT
+38 EAGNAANVALNKGG
-53 TNYGSLNLTTDETLI
+53 TNYGSLNLTTDGDLI
-68 LGLNTAAAGSVS
+68 LGLNSEAKGSVS

-97 TEITLGS
+97 TEVTLS
-104 NLTALKLVNG
+104 KSDLKALKLVNG
-114 SNLADTV
+114 SNQADTV
-121 SVAHDF
+121 SVGGDF

-133 NTNAGD
+133 NTHAGD
-139 DVIIVDGVNK
+139 DVIIVNGANK

-156 IGNDKVTVNNATDVN
+156 IGNDKVTVDSATDVN
-171 VVLGAGKDTLHFG
+171 VVLGAGKDTLYFS
-184 GNATVNLTD
+184 NASTVNLVD

-204 SDNVSL
+204 SNSVSL
-210 TAQGNLE
+210 TAQGKLE
-217 GNNTVVSGFTA
+217 SATTVVSGFTA

-237 GNSSLAS
+237 GDSSVAS
-244 LTTVLATAAEDT
+244 QTTVLATAAEDT

-269 SILINTEK
+269 SILINTEA
-277 ADSAIITVGKGA
+277 ADSAMITVGKGA
-289 SKVNATLNSDK
+289 SKVNATLNRDK

-317 VTATNFHTDD
+317 VTATNFNTDD

-340 IGAVGTTGASLT
+340 IGASGAGASLT
-352 NGKVT
+352 NGKVV
-357 VNLGSVALDNGNGG
+357 VNLGSVSLATGG
-371 ALFNLNGTKLYAHTA
+371 ALFNLNGTKLYAHTDNN
-386 ATPAQTLDLTGESDL
+386 QTLDLTGESDL

-416 AIKTSAKLVDLS
+416 AIKTSAKLVDLT

-440 SEDTVAKASVVGTN
+440 SEDTVAKASVVGTK
-454 NDKAGISINAS
+454 NDKAGISIDAS

-471 AIWANNSSTKFSD
+471 AIWANNSSTKFGD
-484 KITLGASDA
+484 KITLGASDS

-500 SADGKDSVTGFQLES
+500 SADGKDSVKGFQLES

-520 YDSTTLTADAAVLK
+520 YDATSMSSKDGVLK
-534 TGKAEMSIS
+534 VDKAEMSVMASDI
-543 AAGAAATTEEI
+543 EEI
-554 MKVQGAKFSGTV
+554 MKVQGAKFAGTV
-566 YAAGDFVSVGASTGV
+566 YAAGDFNNDDTDV
-581 IELGENAG
+581 IKLGENAG
-589 KVNYYAVKKDAKVS
+589 KVNYYAVEKDAKVS
-603 VSAAMTDTYTFLKTI
+603 VSAAMTDTYAFLKDI
-618 NYADASKVGIADK
+618 DYAGASKVGIADK
-631 GSVASIDAGA
+631 GSVASIDASA
-641 TTSDSKVIIEGVA
+641 ITETDAKVIIEGVA
-654 NVTLGAGTN
+654 NVSLGAGTN

-670 KDAVVELKNGGADKI
+670 DKNASVSLLAAGTDKV
-685 WFSASDK
+685 WFSATDK
-692 KVTVGSNTNELF
+692 NVTVDGYD
-704 STESD
+704 TESD
-709 VIALMGSI
+709 VIALMGDALT
-717 GEFTAKADA
+717 FTAKKDA
-726 TGNAVISNANKGSLT
+726 NSGNVVISNSAKGKLTVANVADYVALEDT
-741 ITGVTSDINL
+741 T
-751 VDANGAK
+751 GAK
-758 YKLYAGTANDDVA
+758 YKLYAGTANDDVT

>member
-1 MADIN
+1 MAGIKN
-6 EFKLGFEKD
+6 FGLGYTS
-15 GTKITLGSVS
+15 GATITLGSVS
-25 LNSIDNISNQVTV
+25 LQGSAISKQVTV
-38 EAGNAANVALNKNVT
+38 EAGNADNVALNKGG
-53 TNYGSLNLTTDETLI
+53 TNYGSLNLTTDGTLI
-68 LGLNTAAAGSVS
+68 LGLNSEAHGSIS
-80 ISGNGAS
+80 ISGDGAG

-104 NLTALKLVNG
+104 NLTSLKLVNG
-114 SNLADTV
+114 SNQADTV
-121 SVAHDF
+121 SVGSDF

-133 NTNAGD
+133 NTHAGD
-139 DVIIVDGVNK
+139 DVIIVSGANK

-156 IGNDKVTVNNATDVN
+156 IGNDKVTVDGTNAVN
-171 VVLGAGKDTLHFG
+171 VVLGAGKDTLYFG
-184 GNATVNLTD
+184 SNASTVNLVD
-193 YNFREDLIDLS
+193 YNFREDLISLNA
-204 SDNVSL
+204 SDTTLFADGKLTDGNNVVTGL
-210 TAQGNLE
+210 TA
-217 GNNTVVSGFTA
+217 T
-228 ANNLYLARL
+228 NNLYLARL
-237 GNSSLAS
+237 GDSSVAS
-244 LTTVLATAAEDT
+244 QTTVLATAAEDT

-269 SILINTEK
+269 SILINTEA

-289 SKVNATLNSDK
+289 SKVNATLNSAE

-340 IGAVGTTGASLT
+340 ITGNSTDGAILT
-352 NGKVT
+352 SGKVT
-357 VNLGSVALDNGNGG
+357 VNLGSVSLATGG

-401 SKILVKGNNAASVAS
+401 SKILVKGNNEASVAS
-416 AIKTSAKLVDLS
+416 AIKTSAKWVDLS

-440 SEDTVAKASVVGTN
+440 TEDTVAKASVVGTK
-454 NDKAGISINAS
+454 NDKAGISIDAS

-471 AIWANNSSTKFSD
+471 AIWANNSGKFGD
-484 KITLGASDA
+484 QITLGTNDS

-500 SADGKDSVTGFQLES
+500 SADGKDSVTGFQLDN

-520 YDSTTLTADAAVLK
+520 YDATSMSAEAGKLK
-534 TGKAEMSIS
+534 VGKAEMAVTLSGS
-543 AAGAAATTEEI
+543 PTEEI
-554 MKVQGAKFSGTV
+554 MKVQGAKFAGTV
-566 YAAGDFVSVGASTGV
+566 LAAGDFATTLGAAGV
-581 IELGENAG
+581 VQLGENAG
-589 KVNYYAVKKDAKVS
+589 KVNYYAVGKDAKV
-603 VSAAMTDTYTFLKTI
+603 AITNAMTDTYTFLKSFD
-618 NYADASKVGIADK
+618 YAGASKVGIADK
-631 GSVASIDAGA
+631 GSVASIDASA
-641 TTSDSKVIIEGVA
+641 ITETDAKVIIEGVA

-670 KDAVVELKNGGADKI
+670 DKNANVTLGGTDKV
-685 WFSASDK
+685 WFSATDK
-692 KVTVGSNTNELF
+692 NVNVTGYD
-704 STESD
+704 TESD
-709 VIALMGSI
+709 VIALMGDALT
-717 GEFTAKADA
+717 FTAKKDNA
-726 TGNAVISNANKGSLT
+726 TNAVVISNSAKGKLTVANVADYVALEDT
-741 ITGVTSDINL
+741 T
-751 VDANGAK
+751 GAK
-758 YKLYAGTANDDVA
+758 YKLYAGTANDDVT

>member
-1 MADIN
+1 MATTTTTIYLN
-6 EFKLGFEKD
+6 GFNA
-15 GTKITLGSVS
+15 GVLGSVS
-25 LNSIDNISNQVTV
+25 VGGALAGTSVSVA
-38 EAGNAANVALNKNVT
+38 AGNAANIPLNKKT
-53 TNYGSLNLTTDETLI
+53 GAGNYGSLNLTTDETLI
-68 LGLNTAAAGSVS
+68 LGLNPVAGVTGS
-80 ISGNGAS
+80 IKIDGAKGQLAG
-87 ILSGLSFTGA
+87 ISFAGHTNV
-97 TEITLGS
+97 TLGTGFTS
-104 NLTALKLVNG
+104 LKLVNG
-114 SNLADTV
+114 SNENDKF
-121 SVAHDF
+121 SVKDF

-133 NTNAGD
+133 NANAGD
-139 DVIIVDGVNK
+139 DVIIVDSIDK

-156 IGNDKVTVNNATDVN
+156 IGNDKVSVNGTTAGN
-171 VVLGAGKDTLHFG
+171 VILGAGKDTLYFNG
-184 GNATVNLTD
+184 SNTTVNLVD
-193 YNFREDLIDLS
+193 YNFREDLISLDASTTKLAADGKLTS
-204 SDNVSL
+204 GSNVVTGL
-210 TAQGNLE
+210 TA
-217 GNNTVVSGFTA
+217 T
-228 ANNLYLARL
+228 NNLYLARL
-237 GNSSLAS
+237 GDSS

-269 SILINTEK
+269 SILINTEA
-277 ADSAIITVGKGA
+277 ADSAMITVGKGA
-289 SKVNATLNSDK
+289 SKVNATLNSAV
-300 DAGVDTLKIAET
+300 DAGVDTLKIADT
-312 GATVS
+312 GATVT

-340 IGAVGTTGASLT
+340 ITGNSTDGAILT
-352 NGKVT
+352 SGKVT
-357 VNLGSVALDNGNGG
+357 VNLGSVSLATGG

-401 SKILVKGNNAASVAS
+401 SKILVKGNNEASVAS
-416 AIKTSAKLVDLS
+416 AIKTSAKWVDLS

-440 SEDTVAKASVVGTN
+440 TEDTVAKASVVGTK
-454 NDKAGISINAS
+454 NDKAGISIDAS

-471 AIWANNSSTKFSD
+471 AIWANNSGKFGD
-484 KITLGASDA
+484 QITLGTNDS

-500 SADGKDSVTGFQLES
+500 SADGKDSVTGFQLDN

-520 YDSTTLTADAAVLK
+520 YDATSMSAETGKLK
-534 TGKAEMSIS
+534 VGKAEMAVTLSGS
-543 AAGAAATTEEI
+543 PTEEI
-554 MKVQGAKFSGTV
+554 MKVQGAKFAGTV
-566 YAAGDFVSVGASTGV
+566 LAAGDFATTLGAAGV
-581 IELGENAG
+581 VQLGENAG
-589 KVNYYAVKKDAKVS
+589 KVNYYAVGKDAKV
-603 VSAAMTDTYTFLKTI
+603 AITNAMTDTYTFLKSFD
-618 NYADASKVGIADK
+618 YAGASKVGIADK
-631 GSVASIDAGA
+631 GSVASIDAG
-641 TTSDSKVIIEGVA
+641 TTGTDAKVIIEGVA

-670 KDAVVELKNGGADKI
+670 DKNASVDLKTGAGTDKV
-685 WFSASDK
+685 WFSATDK
-692 KVTVGSNTNELF
+692 NVTVNNYEVET
-704 STESD
+704 D
-709 VIALMGSI
+709 VIALMGDALT
-717 GEFTAKADA
+717 FTAKKVDSDV
-726 TGNAVISNANKGSLT
+726 VISNSAKGKLT
-741 ITGVTSDINL
+741 VTAVGDYVAL
-751 VDANGAK
+751 EDTTGAK
-758 YKLYAGTANDDVA
+758 YKLYAGTANDDVT

>member
-1 MADIN
+1 MAEIMN
-6 EFKLGFEKD
+6 FNLGAFNTD
-15 GTKITLGSVS
+15 GTTITLGSVS
-25 LNSIDNISNQVTV
+25 LGTIPIGKKTTV
-38 EAGNAANVALNKNVT
+38 EAGKAANIALNFNGS

-68 LGLNTAAAGSVS
+68 LGLNSEAHGSIS
-80 ISGNGAS
+80 ISGDGAG

-104 NLTALKLVNG
+104 NLTSLKLVNG
-114 SNLADTV
+114 SNQADTV
-121 SVAHDF
+121 SVGSDF

-133 NTNAGD
+133 NTHAGD
-139 DVIIVDGVNK
+139 DVIIVSGANK

-156 IGNDKVTVNNATDVN
+156 IGNDKVTVDGTNAVN
-171 VVLGAGKDTLHFG
+171 VVLGAGKDTLYFG
-184 GNATVNLTD
+184 SNASTVNLVD
-193 YNFREDLIDLS
+193 YNFREDLISLNA
-204 SDNVSL
+204 SDTTLFADGKLTDGSNVVTGL
-210 TAQGNLE
+210 TA
-217 GNNTVVSGFTA
+217 T
-228 ANNLYLARL
+228 NNLYLARL
-237 GNSSLAS
+237 GNSSVA
-244 LTTVLATAAEDT
+244 TKNTVLATAAEDT

-269 SILINTEK
+269 SILINTQA
-277 ADSAIITVGKGA
+277 ADSAVITVGKGA

-317 VTATNFHTDD
+317 VTATNFNTDD
-327 VLSFAGLSFDKTT
+327 VLSFAGLSFDKST
-340 IGAVGTTGASLT
+340 IGAAGSAVSLT

-357 VNLGSVALDNGNGG
+357 VNLGSVALDAGNGGG

-386 ATPAQTLDLTGESDL
+386 ASQTLDLTGESDL
-401 SKILVKGNNAASVAS
+401 SKILVKGHNEASVAS
-416 AIKTSAKLVDLS
+416 AIKTSAKWVDLS

-440 SEDTVAKASVVGTN
+440 TEDTVTKASVVGTK
-454 NDKAGISINAS
+454 NDKAGISIDAS
-465 NAADGV
+465 KATDGV
-471 AIWANNSSTKFSD
+471 AVWANNSGKIGD
-484 KITLGASDA
+484 QITLGTNDS

-500 SADGKDSVTGFQLES
+500 SADGKDSVTGFQLEN

-520 YDSTTLTADAAVLK
+520 YDATSMSAEAGKLK
-534 TGKAEMSIS
+534 VGKAEMAVTLSGS
-543 AAGAAATTEEI
+543 PTEEI
-554 MKVQGAKFSGTV
+554 MKVQGAKFAGTV
-566 YAAGDFVSVGASTGV
+566 LAAGDFDTVPGGV
-581 IELGENAG
+581 VQLGENAG
-589 KVNYYAVKKDAKVS
+589 KVNYYAVEKDAKVS
-603 VSAAMTDTYTFLKTI
+603 VSAAMTDTYTFLKSFD
-618 NYADASKVGIADK
+618 YAGASKVGIADK
-631 GSVASIDAGA
+631 GSVASIDASA
-641 TTSDSKVIIEGVA
+641 ITETDAKVIIEGVA
-654 NVTLGAGTN
+654 NVSLGAGTN

-670 KDAVVELKNGGADKI
+670 DKNASVDLKNGAGTDKV
-685 WFSASDK
+685 WFSATDK
-692 KVTVGSNTNELF
+692 NVTVNNYEVET
-704 STESD
+704 D
-709 VIALMGSI
+709 VIALMGDALT
-717 GEFTAKADA
+717 FTAKKVGSDV
-726 TGNAVISNANKGSLT
+726 VISNSAKGKLT
-741 ITGVTSDINL
+741 VTAVGDYVAL
-751 VDANGAK
+751 EDTTGAK
-758 YKLYAGTANDDVA
+758 YKLYAGTANDDVT

>member
-1 MADIN
+1 MAGIMN
-6 EFKLGFEKD
+6 FNLGDFHTD
-15 GTKITLGSVS
+15 GTTITLGSVS
-25 LNSIDNISNQVTV
+25 LDTTPIGKKTTV
-38 EAGNAANVALNKNVT
+38 EAGKAANIALNFGGS

-68 LGLNTAAAGSVS
+68 LGLNSSASGSVA
-80 ISGNGAS
+80 ITGDAKKHLAG
-87 ILSGLSFTGA
+87 ISFTGK
-97 TEITLGS
+97 TSVTLGTGTDFTS
-104 NLTALKLVNG
+104 LKLVNG
-114 SNLADTV
+114 SNENDKF
-121 SVAHDF
+121 SVNGF

-133 NTNAGD
+133 NANAGD
-139 DVIIVDGVNK
+139 DVIIVDTIDK

-156 IGNDKVTVNNATDVN
+156 IGNDVVSVNGTAGN
-171 VVLGAGKDTLHFG
+171 VVLGAGKDSVKFL

-204 SDNVSL
+204 SNKVSL
-210 TAQGNLE
+210 TAQGKLE
-217 GNNTVVSGFTA
+217 SASTVVSGFTA
-228 ANNLYLARL
+228 ANDLYLARL
-237 GNSSLAS
+237 GNSSVAS

-269 SILINTEK
+269 SILINTQA
-277 ADSAIITVGKGA
+277 ADSAMITVGKGA

-300 DAGVDTLKIAET
+300 DAGVDTLKIADT
-312 GATVS
+312 GAAVS
-317 VTATNFHTDD
+317 VTATNFNTDD

-340 IGAVGTTGASLT
+340 ITGNGTDGAILT
-352 NGKVT
+352 SGKVT
-357 VNLGSVALDNGNGG
+357 VNLGSVSLATTGG
-371 ALFNLNGTKLYAHTA
+371 ALFNLNGTKLYAVTA
-386 ATPAQTLDLTGESDL
+386 DANTAQTLDLTGESDL
-401 SKILVKGNNAASVAS
+401 SKILVKGNNEASVAS
-416 AIKTSAKLVDLS
+416 AIKTSAKWVDLS

-440 SEDTVAKASVVGTN
+440 TEDTVAKASVVGTK
-454 NDKAGISINAS
+454 NDKAGISIDAS
-465 NAADGV
+465 KAADGV
-471 AIWANNSSTKFSD
+471 AIWANNSSSKVND
-484 KITLGASDA
+484 IITLGNADA

-520 YDSTTLTADAAVLK
+520 YDATSMSSKDGVLK
-534 TGKAEMSIS
+534 VDKAEMSVKAS
-543 AAGAAATTEEI
+543 DTEGI
-554 MKVQGAKFSGTV
+554 MKVQGAKFAGTV
-566 YAAGDFVSVGASTGV
+566 YAAGDFNNDSTDV
-581 IELGENAG
+581 IKLGENAG
-589 KVNYYAVKKDAKVS
+589 KVNYYAVEKDAKVS
-603 VSAAMTDTYTFLKTI
+603 VSAAMTDTYTFLKSFD
-618 NYADASKVGIADK
+618 YAGASKVGIADK
-631 GSVASIDAGA
+631 GSVASIDASA
-641 TTSDSKVIIEGVA
+641 ITETDAKVIIEGVA
-654 NVTLGAGTN
+654 NVSLGAGTN

-670 KDAVVELKNGGADKI
+670 DKNASVNLKTGAGTDKV
-685 WFSASDK
+685 WFSATDK
-692 KVTVGSNTNELF
+692 NVTVNNYEVET
-704 STESD
+704 D
-709 VIALMGSI
+709 VIALMGDALT
-717 GEFTAKADA
+717 FTAKKDA
-726 TGNAVISNANKGSLT
+726 TSGNVVISNSAKGKLT
-741 ITGVTSDINL
+741 VNTTADYVALEDTT
-751 VDANGAK
+751 GAK
-758 YKLYAGTANDDVA
+758 YKLYAGTANDDVT

-896 YDIATTDIAAVKV
+896 YDIATTDIADVKV
-909 SDSKTVIT
+909 NDSKTVIT